1 VRYSTHFDSLHS
13 IAKSTLLNKT
23 RWAEK
28 KYLLVACYLTHFVM
42 AHHFRDTRKYQLL
55 AWTKEMGLD
64 DINEDSVFEL
74 INKLGDGEWKLV
86 MTGMFYIEENTSTKK
101 NEKWREMKKA
111 LICDL
116 DMLRAF
122 KD

>member
-1 VRYSTHFDSLHS
+1 MKYSTHFDSLHS
-13 IAKSTLLNKT
+13 IAVDTLLNKT
-23 RWAEK
+23 RWGEK
-28 KYLLVACYLTHFVM
+28 KYLLVAGYLTHFM
-42 AHHFRDTRKYQLL
+42 IAHHFRNTRKYKLL
-55 AWTKEMGLD
+55 SWTKEMGLD
-64 DINEDSVFEL
+64 DINEDLIFEF

-86 MTGMFYIEENTSTKK
+86 MKGMFYIEEETSTKK

-122 KD
+122 AN